1 MPKQFRLMILA
12 VFMIVVT
19 AVGMD
24 LGLAWMYVFA
34 VTHPG
39 CPKPQYI
46 PGIVTPEEHW
56 LKMEDGKILRVWYY
70 PSRNGAAILAMGSMG
85 GSLGSQLPPV
95 GFLIQHGYG
104 VLQVDSRA
112 CAVPPNLV
120 TLGLYEVYDAASGL
134 AFLQSRPE
142 VDPSRIGAFG
152 FSMGG
157 AAVVRMAARCPGVAA
172 VLDEGGYFNLGRD
185 FVELDE
191 PVNIIQQLFLYT
203 IAHLFWREV
212 EASPWE
218 SSPLDDVASI
228 SPHPL
233 FLIYGE
239 HELISG
245 RGEQQYQA
253 ARQPKELWV
262 VPGGAHG
269 TNYWVA
275 KDEYERRVLEF
286 FAKALRE

>member
-1 MPKQFRLMILA
+1 MLKPCRLVILA
-12 VFMIVVT
+12 VIVIVVT
-19 AVGMD
+19 AVAMD

-39 CPKPQYI
+39 CPTPQSI
-46 PGIVTPEEHW
+46 PGIKAPEEHW
-56 LKMEDGKILRVWYY
+56 LKTEDSKNLRVWYY
-70 PSRNGAAILAMGSMG
+70 PSRNGAAILAMGGMA

-112 CAVPPNLV
+112 CAVPPELV
-120 TLGLYEVYDAASGL
+120 TLGLYEVYDATAGL

-142 VDPSRIGAFG
+142 VDPGRIGAFG

-157 AAVVRMAARCPGVAA
+157 AAIVRMAAHYPGIAA

-185 FVELDE
+185 FVEPDD
-191 PVNIIQQLFLYT
+191 PVNIFKQLFQYT
-203 IAHLFWREV
+203 IAYLFWWEV
-212 EASPWE
+212 GASPWE
-218 SSPLDDVASI
+218 SSPLDDIASI
-228 SPHPL
+228 NPYPL

-239 HELISG
+239 HELMSG
-245 RGEQQYQA
+245 RGKQQYQA
-253 ARQPKELWV
+253 AGQPKELWV

-275 KDEYERRVLEF
+275 KEEYERRVLDF
-286 FAKALRE
+286 FDNALGK

>member
-19 AVGMD
+19 AVGME

-56 LKMEDGKILRVWYY
+56 LKMEDGKIL
-70 PSRNGAAILAMGSMG
+70 L
-85 GSLGSQLPPV
+85 
-95 GFLIQHGYG
+95 
-104 VLQVDSRA
+104 
-112 CAVPPNLV
+112 
-120 TLGLYEVYDAASGL
+120 
-134 AFLQSRPE
+134 
-142 VDPSRIGAFG
+142 
-152 FSMGG
+152 
-157 AAVVRMAARCPGVAA
+157 
-172 VLDEGGYFNLGRD
+172 
-185 FVELDE
+185 
-191 PVNIIQQLFLYT
+191 LYT

-218 SSPLDDVASI
+218 SGPLDDVASI